1 MKENGYTNIDALD
14 ACEEMLKK
22 SKQHNAYTNHITAY
36 LGKNRL
42 PIEDGE
48 LLTTRSAKADGQSR
62 VSSEFRSI
70 LICLQY

>member
-14 ACEEMLKK
+14 ACEEMLEK
-22 SKQHNAYTNHITAY
+22 SKQHNAYTNYITAY

-48 LLTTRSAKADGQSR
+48 LLTKCTCRLQTANRMETRKFVCATD
-62 VSSEFRSI
+62 
-70 LICLQY
+70 

>member
-14 ACEEMLKK
+14 ACQEMLEK
-22 SKQHNAYTNHITAY
+22 SKQHNAYTNYITAY

-48 LLTTRSAKADGQSR
+48 LLTKMQNYRL
-62 VSSEFRSI
+62 SI
-70 LICLQY
+70 FSVNFYKKLHIDYS